1 MKTFFLLFSLLASA
15 LGGTVNG
22 SNSTK
27 SFMSDKTEVPVN
39 LEVSGAEALCQT
51 EDGYV
56 WIGQYSG
63 LTRYDSQEYVT
74 YKSFVEDG
82 QEYSIINVKALA
94 SKENTLYIATTQSV
108 FVHRDYQFSHLDI
121 DAGIIKT
128 ITLDDA
134 NDLLYVSSQ
143 TKGALVYDLKTN
155 EVSSLPGVT
164 AKSINDIALDP
175 KRNNYY
181 YQQNEGVFDKNG
193 KEIYLY
199 PKILDI
205 YTYGDILYIGE
216 MEGIIHRYN
225 MAEEEFLQDLV
236 VSDQVNKM
244 LYSEA
249 DQTLFVACE
258 KNGLY
263 CVSFAGE
270 TPQISLAGDLEN
282 KSQLVDLMVDY
293 EGNLWVA
300 SHYIG
305 ASGVSIITKNA
316 LLELLYD
323 DVIWK
328 TLEVPPNFDRNIYA
342 IERYGDILYIVAGLR
357 IYRYDLIEGKI
368 LPDNAIME
376 ALDAFTE
383 QKNIEGR
390 AGGDE
395 NYQFTY
401 SPKDAEIFQ
410 DKLYFA
416 VSSVGLVEYD
426 PHTDVATIFDVTY
439 IADHVSKLVGE
450 PLPEIALTNTM
461 RCLRSFGTY
470 LAIGYT
476 RGLMKFDGTDFAVM
490 YVGSNVLYIN
500 ASKDGKLIFDR
511 TAGLYEVDDEFTK
524 YTEIPT
530 VKNISGNRLKF
541 LVDGD
546 YIYYTLNSRLFRLKQ
561 ENGAYVSEEV
571 AIPYVKGSLVELSK
585 IEYDSKDGNTDYKY
599 VIASQTQ
606 IYITDSLEGER
617 LKEYEFYDSTNGLQS
632 IIANTSGYYDRQE
645 QKYYFQSTNGIF
657 VYDFHQTRG
666 TATPVKVAV
675 SSVQL
680 DGQGYYGDSINITKE
695 VYRVT
700 VNISIFGFRPNK
712 GYTIY
717 YKMDGIDNDYHIIS
731 DNERTV
737 NFTNL
742 PGGEYTFHAYA
753 LDEYGQASNQVEIHL
768 VKERHFYEQVGFW
781 VLIGVWAVA
790 LLVALI
796 FGIINRK
803 TQQALKKQL
812 EYKNITVESIQ
823 AIARTIDAK
832 DEYTNGHSIRVGY
845 YSKIIAQNLGLSEDE
860 VDNIYY
866 IALLHDIGKIA
877 IPDKILNKPG
887 KLTDEEFAIMKS
899 HTTRGAKILKGIS
912 TIPHIVEGAKYHHEK
927 YDGTGYPE
935 GLKGEEIPYVAR
947 IICCADC
954 FDAMASKRVY
964 KKAFTLETIMNEF
977 KRCAGT
983 QFDPDIAKVVVEMMA
998 SGKLKPYAA
1007 DNTYLG
1013 DDGKTHRITKNAEDM
1028 PSDPA
1033 AKQNN

>member
-1 MKTFFLLFSLLASA
+1 M
-15 LGGTVNG
+15 
-22 SNSTK
+22 
-27 SFMSDKTEVPVN
+27 
-39 LEVSGAEALCQT
+39 
-51 EDGYV
+51 
-56 WIGQYSG
+56 
-63 LTRYDSQEYVT
+63 
-74 YKSFVEDG
+74 
-82 QEYSIINVKALA
+82 
-94 SKENTLYIATTQSV
+94 
-108 FVHRDYQFSHLDI
+108 
-121 DAGIIKT
+121 
-128 ITLDDA
+128 
-134 NDLLYVSSQ
+134 
-143 TKGALVYDLKTN
+143 
-155 EVSSLPGVT
+155 
-164 AKSINDIALDP
+164 
-175 KRNNYY
+175 
-181 YQQNEGVFDKNG
+181 
-193 KEIYLY
+193 
-199 PKILDI
+199 
-205 YTYGDILYIGE
+205 
-216 MEGIIHRYN
+216 
-225 MAEEEFLQDLV
+225 
-236 VSDQVNKM
+236 
-244 LYSEA
+244 
-249 DQTLFVACE
+249 
-258 KNGLY
+258 
-263 CVSFAGE
+263 
-270 TPQISLAGDLEN
+270 
-282 KSQLVDLMVDY
+282 
-293 EGNLWVA
+293 
-300 SHYIG
+300 
-305 ASGVSIITKNA
+305 
-316 LLELLYD
+316 
-323 DVIWK
+323 
-328 TLEVPPNFDRNIYA
+328 
-342 IERYGDILYIVAGLR
+342 
-357 IYRYDLIEGKI
+357 
-368 LPDNAIME
+368 
-376 ALDAFTE
+376 
-383 QKNIEGR
+383 
-390 AGGDE
+390 
-395 NYQFTY
+395 
-401 SPKDAEIFQ
+401 
-410 DKLYFA
+410 
-416 VSSVGLVEYD
+416 
-426 PHTDVATIFDVTY
+426 
-439 IADHVSKLVGE
+439 
-450 PLPEIALTNTM
+450 
-461 RCLRSFGTY
+461 
-470 LAIGYT
+470 
-476 RGLMKFDGTDFAVM
+476 
-490 YVGSNVLYIN
+490 
-500 ASKDGKLIFDR
+500 
-511 TAGLYEVDDEFTK
+511 
-524 YTEIPT
+524 
-530 VKNISGNRLKF
+530 
-541 LVDGD
+541 
-546 YIYYTLNSRLFRLKQ
+546 
-561 ENGAYVSEEV
+561 SEEV

-617 LKEYEFYDSTNGLQS
+617 LEEYEFYDSTNGLQS

-666 TATPVKVAV
+666 ASTPVKVAV

-935 GLKGEEIPYVAR
+935 GLKGEGIPYVAR